1 MESNLKV
8 VSQARSENNIFDN
21 YWNMKNYVYV
31 KYTNICL
38 QLAEYFTAGTNLL
51 FGDSVEL

>member
-1 MESNLKV
+1 MYSCIGDFFR
-8 VSQARSENNIFDN
+8 AIFG
-21 YWNMKNYVYV
+21 
-31 KYTNICL
+31 L